1 MGNAFIFPGQG
12 SQSKGMGRPLFDGY
26 PAVVAEASEILG
38 YSVRELCLDD
48 PGGKL
53 GQTQFTQP
61 ALFTV
66 SYLHWL
72 RRMETAGPP
81 DAMAG
86 HSLGEYVALC
96 CAGVFDFATGV
107 RLVARRGALM
117 AAATGGGMI
126 AVIGLSPARI
136 RKVLEGP
143 GLGSIDVANFNS
155 YEQTVLAG
163 PREDLDKA
171 VPVFEAAGAKT
182 VVPLKV
188 SAPFH
193 SRYMRSVE
201 PEFGEFLRGFTFRGP
216 AIPVIA
222 NCAAEPYSA
231 GEVQANLTRQ
241 ISSPVRWIE
250 SVECMFRMGCSS
262 FEEIGPGNVLTRLV
276 DQIRV
281 RSAFAS

>member
-1 MGNAFIFPGQG
+1 
-12 SQSKGMGRPLFDGY
+12 MGRDLFDRY
-26 PAVVAEASEILG
+26 PRVVEEASAILG

-53 GQTQFTQP
+53 KLTQYTQP

-72 RRMETAGPP
+72 RRAETQAPP

-96 CAGVFDFATGV
+96 CGGAFDFATGL
-107 RLVARRGALM
+107 RLVMRRGALM
-117 AAATGGGMI
+117 SGVSSGAMI

-136 RKVLEGP
+136 RKVLEDP
-143 GLGSIDVANFNS
+143 ALAEIDVANFNS

-163 PREDLDKA
+163 PASA
-171 VPVFEAAGAKT
+171 VTASIGQLEAAGARA
-182 VVPLKV
+182 VVPLNV

-193 SRYMRSVE
+193 SRHVRSIE
-201 PEFGEFLRGFTFRGP
+201 AEFDEFISRQNLRDP
-216 AIPVIA
+216 SIPVIS
-222 NCAAEPYSA
+222 NYTAAPHCA
-231 GEVQANLTRQ
+231 GEVRQNLIRQ
-241 ISSPVRWIE
+241 ISNPVRWVE
-250 SVECMFRMGCSS
+250 SVECLFRMGCSAL
-262 FEEIGPGNVLTRLV
+262 EEVGPGNVLTRLV
-276 DQIRV
+276 EPIRA